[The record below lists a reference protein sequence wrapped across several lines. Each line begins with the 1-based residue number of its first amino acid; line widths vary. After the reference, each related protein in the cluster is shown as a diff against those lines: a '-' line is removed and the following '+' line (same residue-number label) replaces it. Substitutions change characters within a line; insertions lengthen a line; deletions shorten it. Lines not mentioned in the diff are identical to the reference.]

1 MSPSPV
7 NDDPRSRVGMG
18 SGPEGNDCEHRSGRG
33 LIVPVRD
40 AEPEGR
46 WQELVETFIGN
57 VASDRNRFDR
67 LIKPFGR
74 LFQLLIIYPG

>member
-7 NDDPRSRVGMG
+7 NDDPRTRVGMG
-18 SGPEGNDCEHRSGRG
+18 AAQRNDRAHRSGRS

-46 WQELVETFIGN
+46 WQELVETFIGH